1 MERGVDRWV
10 MGNFNVQICQMWG
23 VTGMVA
29 GMAVQVSPQ
38 KRWLSGQLAVQEW
51 HVMRE
56 TWCERLV
63 CELRGNSD
71 AAVTLS
77 KVHHY
82 KHHHIF
88 EAQRSKLHST
98 MIIFFTVVG
107 TVFTSQTT

>member
-1 MERGVDRWV
+1 MQMERGVDRWV
-10 MGNFNVQICQMWG
+10 MGNFSVQIRQMWG

-56 TWCERLV
+56 TWCGGLV

-71 AAVTLS
+71 ETLPSQKSIIISITTYS
-77 KVHHY
+77 K
-82 KHHHIF
+82 
-88 EAQRSKLHST
+88 HSEVNC
-98 MIIFFTVVG
+98 IPP
-107 TVFTSQTT
+107 